1 MRFIYVCDLHGDEYK
16 YKNLLEIDN
25 NEKIR
30 YLVLGGDLLPKEC
43 GDRFNEQKIFIE
55 EYLDNYFEELKKND
69 IKCICILGND
79 DLEILDKN
87 FNEICRKHD
96 NVFNIDQKKAS
107 FDDVTFIGLSKV
119 LDHHFGCKD
128 RVVIEE
134 GLEMPFQLSSVIYV
148 DKCRNML
155 SVEEWREHRKNIEK
169 IEDILEKLPKAKKGN
184 KVIYVF
190 HNPPFG
196 LGLDVCRDKRQ
207 VGSKTIANFLEKSNA
222 YMSLH
227 GHIHESYRVTGIWK
241 NELNGTICVQ
251 TGQTERHSKDMF
263 YAIIDTD
270 KNYNDLY
277 MLKG

>member
-16 YKNLLEIDN
+16 YKNLLEIAN

-119 LDHHFGCKD
+119 LDHPFGCKD

-134 GLEMPFQLSSVIYV
+134 GLEMPFQLSNIIYI

-155 SVEEWREHRKNIEK
+155 SVDEWQDYRNDIEK
-169 IEDILEKLPKAKKGN
+169 MENVL
-184 KVIYVF
+184 
-190 HNPPFG
+190 
-196 LGLDVCRDKRQ
+196 
-207 VGSKTIANFLEKSNA
+207 
-222 YMSLH
+222 
-227 GHIHESYRVTGIWK
+227 
-241 NELNGTICVQ
+241 
-251 TGQTERHSKDMF
+251 
-263 YAIIDTD
+263 
-270 KNYNDLY
+270 
-277 MLKG
+277 

>member
-119 LDHHFGCKD
+119 LDYHFGCKD